1 MALAF
6 TSPIAGRPSI
16 RPASGAVLRESLLA
30 WRDRLLASPRFQRW
44 AAGTPL
50 TRGVARRRARQLF
63 DLCAGF
69 VYSQVLAACVE
80 LRLFDLLKH
89 GPMSAGALAERMSLP
104 MASFERL
111 MAAAASLRLVE
122 RRSSDQYGLG
132 QLGAALL
139 GNPGVLAMIEH
150 HRLLY
155 SDLRDPV
162 SLLRGAANETDLA
175 RYWPYA
181 QGANPS
187 SCDTER
193 FAPYTALMAASQQLI
208 ADDVLSAYP
217 VAWHRCLLDV
227 GGGDG
232 TFLSAVASDAP
243 RLQLQLFDLP
253 AVAQRARA
261 RQAEGTLPQ
270 RVTVVEGNFLS
281 DALPDGADLITLVRV
296 VHDHDDDAALRI
308 LRAVRDRLPADGV
321 LLIAEPMAGTAGAET
336 VGDVYFN
343 FYLLAMGRGRA
354 RTPEE
359 LTRLLRAA
367 SFGRVEF
374 PSMRRPLQTRLAVAH
389 PRR

>member
-1 MALAF
+1 VAF
-6 TSPIAGRPSI
+6 TSPIAGPI
-16 RPASGAVLRESLLA
+16 RPTSVAVLRESLLA

-50 TRGVARRRARQLF
+50 TRGIAHRRARQLF

-80 LRLFDLLKH
+80 LRLFELLKD
-89 GPMSAGALAERMSLP
+89 GSQAANSLAERLSLP
-104 MASFERL
+104 LSSVERL
-111 MAAAASLRLVE
+111 MAAAVSLRLVE
-122 RRSSDQYGLG
+122 RRSNGQFGLG

-162 SLLRGAANETDLA
+162 LLLRGAGDETALGH
-175 RYWPYA
+175 YWPYA
-181 QGANPS
+181 QSAAPS
-187 SCDTER
+187 ISDTER

-243 RLQLQLFDLP
+243 RLDLQLFDLP
-253 AVAQRARA
+253 AVARRARE
-261 RQAEGTLPQ
+261 RQAEGTLAR
-270 RVTVVEGNFLS
+270 RVKIVEGDFLS
-281 DALPDGADLITLVRV
+281 DTLPAGADLITLVRV

-308 LRAVRDRLPADGV
+308 LRAVRDRLPRDGV

-336 VGDVYFN
+336 VGDAYFN
-343 FYLLAMGRGRA
+343 FYLLAMGSGKA

-367 SFGRVEF
+367 GFGRVEF
-374 PSMRRPLQTRLAVAH
+374 PRMRRPLQTRLAVAH

>member
-6 TSPIAGRPSI
+6 TSPTAGPPVWPTSV
-16 RPASGAVLRESLLA
+16 AVLRESLLS

-50 TRGVARRRARQLF
+50 TRGIARRRARQLF

-80 LRLFDLLKH
+80 LRLFDLLKD
-89 GPMSAGALAERMSLP
+89 GSRTADALAERLSLP
-104 MASFERL
+104 QTSVERL
-111 MAAAASLRLVE
+111 MAAAVSLRLVE
-122 RRSSDQYGLG
+122 RRSNGHFGLG

-162 SLLRGAANETDLA
+162 SLLRGAADETDLA

-181 QGANPS
+181 QSAAPS
-187 SCDTER
+187 ACDTER

-243 RLQLQLFDLP
+243 RLDLQLFDLP
-253 AVAQRARA
+253 AVARRARE
-261 RQAEGTLPQ
+261 RQADGTLPR
-270 RVTVVEGNFLS
+270 RVKVIEGDFLS
-281 DALPDGADLITLVRV
+281 DALPDGADLVTLVRV

-308 LRAVRDRLPADGV
+308 LRAIRDRLPRDGV

-343 FYLLAMGRGRA
+343 FYLLAMSRGRA

-367 SFGRVEF
+367 GFGRVDF
-374 PSMRRPLQTRLAVAH
+374 PRMRRPLQTRLAVAH

>member
-1 MALAF
+1 M
-6 TSPIAGRPSI
+6 TRRIAN
-16 RPASGAVLRESLLA
+16 
-30 WRDRLLASPRFQRW
+30 
-44 AAGTPL
+44 
-50 TRGVARRRARQLF
+50 RRARQLF

-80 LRLFDLLKH
+80 LRLFDLLKD
-89 GPMSAGALAERMSLP
+89 GSTSSGSMAERLSLPMSAV
-104 MASFERL
+104 ERL
-111 MAAAASLRLVE
+111 MAAAVPLGLVE
-122 RRSSDQYGLG
+122 RRSNGQFGLG

-162 SLLRGAANETDLA
+162 SLLRGVAHETDLA

-181 QGANPS
+181 QGTSPS
-187 SCDTER
+187 SCNNES

-208 ADDVLSAYP
+208 ADDVLNAYP

-243 RLQLQLFDLP
+243 RLNLQLFDLP
-253 AVAQRARA
+253 AVARRARE
-261 RQAEGTLPQ
+261 RQADGTLAR
-270 RVTVVEGNFLS
+270 RVKIVEGDFLS

-308 LRAVRDRLPADGV
+308 LRAVHDRLPPDGV

-343 FYLLAMGRGRA
+343 FYLLAMGRGQA

-359 LTRLLRAA
+359 LTCLLRAA
-367 SFGRVEF
+367 GFGRVEF
-374 PSMRRPLQTRLAVAH
+374 PRMRRPLQTRLAVAH
-389 PRR
+389 RRH